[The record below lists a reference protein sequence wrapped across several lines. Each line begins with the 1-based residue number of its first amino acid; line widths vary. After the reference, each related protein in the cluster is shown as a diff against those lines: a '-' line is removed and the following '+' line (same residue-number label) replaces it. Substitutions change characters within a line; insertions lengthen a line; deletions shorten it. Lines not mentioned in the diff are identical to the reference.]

1 MRYRGSALWL
11 GAALG
16 TLTFGV
22 SAAGVGRHSETAADV
37 KSDVR
42 HPVLVELFTSEGCS
56 SCPPAD
62 EILANLDATQP
73 IANARVIVLSEHVT
87 YWDHEGWR
95 DPYSLEE
102 VTDRQKWY
110 DENLGLSHVYTPQAI
125 VDGTVQVLG
134 TDQSK
139 LLQAVTDASDTT
151 KAELSI
157 DHATWTGNGVSFSI
171 HHGDLATGKIKPE
184 LIAVLAEDE
193 TETKVKAGE
202 NSGKTLRNISVVRV
216 LREMNPSTE
225 GSLTLKAPGEDK
237 GTTGPMRIV
246 VFAVDKHTGHVL
258 AVAEQTVMRS

>member
-1 MRYRGSALWL
+1 MRHRGLAWWL

-22 SAAGVGRHSETAADV
+22 GAAGVARHSEAQTDA
-37 KSDVR
+37 KGDVR
-42 HPVLVELFTSEGCS
+42 QPVLVELFTSEGCS

-62 EILANLDATQP
+62 ELLANLDAMQP
-73 IANARVIVLSEHVT
+73 VAAARVIVLSEHVT

-110 DENLGLSHVYTPQAI
+110 DENLGLSRVYTPQAI

-134 TDQSK
+134 TDEHK
-139 LLQAVTDASDTT
+139 LLQAITDAAEKT
-151 KAELSI
+151 KTELSI
-157 DHATWTGNGVSFSI
+157 DHATWTGNDVSFVI
-171 HHGDLATGKIKPE
+171 HHGDLTAGKIKPG
-184 LIAVLAEDE
+184 LIAVLAEDK
-193 TETKVKAGE
+193 TETKVKTGE
-202 NSGKTLRNISVVRV
+202 NSGKTLRNVSVVRV

-225 GSLTLKAPGEDK
+225 GSLTLKAPGENK
-237 GTTGPMRIV
+237 GATGPMRIV

-258 AVAEQTVMRS
+258 AVAEQIVMRS